1 MSKSKKWVFF
11 IGYIFFLLLLDTLWY
26 WRVDQALDNANINIV
41 LRECLYITG
50 KLVMMV
56 IPVLLYLKY
65 IDLKEPF
72 EYLKLKN
79 HKITGIKW
87 GFIVG
92 AGFVIYYLIIA
103 SITKAMNINFNIG
116 INYWIAGLLV
126 GFVEEVPFR
135 GFILQ
140 KLQEHFNFW
149 TANLITVFIFLLYHY
164 PTWFFSGH
172 FKLFGFN
179 VVFTGIIFGYMLKK
193 SKSLWS
199 AIITHSIIDLSIWII
214 IGLS

>member
-1 MSKSKKWVFF
+1 MSKSKNWFFF
-11 IGYIFFLLLLDTLWY
+11 IGYILFLLLLDTLWY
-26 WRVDQALDNANINIV
+26 WRVPQVLEDVSSNMV
-41 LRECLYITG
+41 LRECLYVTG

-79 HKITGIKW
+79 HKIKGIKW
-87 GFIVG
+87 GIIIGVGFI
-92 AGFVIYYLIIA
+92 IYNLIIA
-103 SITKAMNINFNIG
+103 SVTKAMNINFNIG

-140 KLQEHFNFW
+140 KLQEHFSFW
-149 TANLITVFIFLLYHY
+149 TANLITVFIFLIYHY
-164 PTWFFSGH
+164 PTRFFSH
-172 FKLFGFN
+172 F
-179 VVFTGIIFGYMLKK
+179 
-193 SKSLWS
+193 LW
-199 AIITHSIIDLSIWII
+199 
-214 IGLS
+214 